1 MSYEHSHDMI
11 KDAGRQ
17 VRLTWMMKEV
27 CKYAGESN
35 PRKKPTGMAI
45 CKLFNRSSDLLA
57 LGPLLHTFRI
67 SFRHCARFS

>member
-27 CKYAGESN
+27 CESN

-45 CKLFNRSSDLLA
+45 FKLFNRSSDLLA
-57 LGPLLHTFRI
+57 LGSLLHTFRI